1 MLEREIAIAE
11 LWRRMNS
18 VSGVKYTTRNP
29 KAPPSIDDMPTIN
42 IFELEDEVVAK
53 TMRGGYPAYKRSL
66 PIVLEAFITGSSE
79 SAATKELGVFL
90 QEMRKK
96 LYEGGTT
103 LGGKCAEITETTQTR
118 VLRPPAGEHTVGI
131 GLTFEM
137 IYIEDISR
145 LMS

>member
-42 IFELEDEVVAK
+42 IFELEDEVVGES
-53 TMRGGYPAYKRSL
+53 MRGNYPIYKRRL
-66 PIVLEAFITGSSE
+66 PIVLEVFITGSSE
-79 SAATKELGVFL
+79 SAATKELGLFL
-90 QEMRKK
+90 KEMRKK
-96 LYEGGTT
+96 LYEGGAN
-103 LGGKCAEITETTQTR
+103 LGGRCAKITETTQTR
-118 VLRPPAGEHTVGI
+118 VLRPPTGEHTVGI
-131 GLTFEM
+131 GLSFDM
-137 IYIEDISR
+137 IYIEDISK